1 MSKHVSLNIKG
12 QNINSLLI
20 LIPSFLLRLL
30 HSNKKNFWARCSS
43 SCRSIQNSW
52 IGQTLQQVPSRDP
65 SVIKLAFYKSIK
77 SSYCEQICWQ
87 ILDFLISCS
96 LDVFICAL

>member
-1 MSKHVSLNIKG
+1 MALAVMRVRSL
-12 QNINSLLI
+12 
-20 LIPSFLLRLL
+20 FLLLAQRELEKLL
-30 HSNKKNFWARCSS
+30 
-43 SCRSIQNSW
+43 
-52 IGQTLQQVPSRDP
+52 PSRGP

>member
-1 MSKHVSLNIKG
+1 M
-12 QNINSLLI
+12 
-20 LIPSFLLRLL
+20 LRLWY
-30 HSNKKNFWARCSS
+30 SNKTFGRGVVKVAEVG
-43 SCRSIQNSW
+43 IQNSW
-52 IGQTLQQVPSRDP
+52 ISLTLQQVPFRDP

>member
-1 MSKHVSLNIKG
+1 M
-12 QNINSLLI
+12 
-20 LIPSFLLRLL
+20 LRLL
-30 HSNKKNFWARCSS
+30 YSNKIFGRGVVKVAEVG
-43 SCRSIQNSW
+43 IQNPW
-52 IGQTLQQVPSRDP
+52 INLTLQQVPFRDP

>member
-1 MSKHVSLNIKG
+1 MFPNNDLFIYDTVVVNVDHFS
-12 QNINSLLI
+12 
-20 LIPSFLLRLL
+20 LLRLL
-30 HSNKKNFWARCSS
+30 HSNKTFGRGVQKYYSEFLE
-43 SCRSIQNSW
+43 RSNTAP
-52 IGQTLQQVPSRDP
+52 GKPSRDS